1 MTMGDAGPAGRVIAF
16 GPAGQ
21 ALVRRLGGDGVLV
34 LFDLLAHGRV
44 APDAV
49 VVTTG
54 YRAIARRVGLSK
66 DTVGRQIARLVRCGV
81 LQRLA
86 SEQNGDRFPTPTY
99 ELRLADVGIEVS
111 DPVDSWTVA

>member
-1 MTMGDAGPAGRVIAF
+1 MADGAEAGRVIAF

-21 ALVRRLGGDGVLV
+21 ALVRRIGGDGALV

-44 APDAV
+44 AAGAV

-66 DTVGRQIARLVRCGV
+66 DTVGRQIGALARYGV
-81 LQRLA
+81 VKRLA
-86 SEQNGDRFPTPTY
+86 SVENKDGFPTPTY

-111 DPVDSWTVA
+111 DSAPSWTAS